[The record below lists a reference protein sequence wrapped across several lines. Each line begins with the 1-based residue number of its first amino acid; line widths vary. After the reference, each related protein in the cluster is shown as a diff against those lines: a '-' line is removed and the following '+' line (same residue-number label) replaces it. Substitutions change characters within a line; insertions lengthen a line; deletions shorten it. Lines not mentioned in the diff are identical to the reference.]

1 LYVGGEGMALHMR
14 QLHNG
19 YTEGVA
25 LMGGTTGNLG
35 NVLLGFALAALIGV
49 VAALLLII
57 LGGYDW
63 NAAGFLGLLIAAVLA
78 ALLGYLIGKPLP
90 SLAEIQAKAAATVK
104 PVATP
109 APVMAA
115 VAPMAAMAPAA
126 AVAPAVAKVPAAA
139 KAPAAPKPAP
149 VMAAV
154 IDDAAVAAAGDGTK
168 PAGLSGP
175 RGGKGDDL
183 KNIEGIGPVLEK
195 LCHDMG
201 IYHFDQ
207 IAGWG
212 AGEVAW
218 MNANLKGFKG
228 RVGRDK
234 WVAQARLIGSVG
246 MEEFKRRAET
256 NDY

>member
-1 LYVGGEGMALHMR
+1 
-14 QLHNG
+14 
-19 YTEGVA
+19 
-25 LMGGTTGNLG
+25 MGGSTGNLG
-35 NVLLGFALAALIGV
+35 GIVQSF
-49 VAALLLII
+49 
-57 LGGYDW
+57 
-63 NAAGFLGLLIAAVLA
+63 VLA
-78 ALLGYLIGKPLP
+78 AFMGLLGAVIMGVLGNMGWWAAGGLGVGLAAFLALFFAVVLGGP
-90 SLAEIQAKAAATVK
+90 SQRFDNAPQGPFVAQTASAKSAAVMEKAV
-104 PVATP
+104 PVAP
-109 APVMAA
+109 APAAPVAAMAAPVMAA
-115 VAPMAAMAPAA
+115 AAIG
-126 AVAPAVAKVPAAA
+126 PAV
-139 KAPAAPKPAP
+139 
-149 VMAAV
+149 
-154 IDDAAVAAAGDGTK
+154 DDAAVTAAGAGTR
-168 PAGLSGP
+168 PVGLSAP

-212 AGEVAW
+212 PGEVAW
-218 MNANLKGFKG
+218 MNGNLKGFKG